1 MRIVQNPDGGLT
13 RKELAEKTGCQGY
26 LIAYYTSCGYL
37 PILRPSTGPGNPVIY
52 HLDAIKIIQAR
63 REANDQS

>member
-1 MRIVQNPDGGLT
+1 MEQLANKQGLS
-13 RKELAEKTGCQGY
+13 RKELVAATNCPPY
-26 LIAYYTSCGYL
+26 LIDYYRDCGYI

-52 HLDAIKIIQAR
+52 HPDAIKIIQAR